1 MYVGMTRAME
11 KLYLAFANQRQIF
24 GSVQYNI
31 PSRFLG
37 EIPENLLEKVGGARK
52 VSLQVKK
59 EMGYHID
66 YSYDQREEATGGA
79 GPYRR
84 GAKVRHPVFG
94 TGTVRASEPHED
106 GHKVTIAF
114 ANGQL
119 KKILTKYADLVIL

>member
-11 KLYLAFANQRQIF
+11 KLYLTFVNQRQIF
-24 GSVQYNI
+24 GSVQFNI

-37 EIPENLLEKVGGARK
+37 EIPEPLLEKAGGARRA
-52 VSLQVKK
+52 SARL
-59 EMGYHID
+59 ID
-66 YSYDQREEATGGA
+66 YSYDQREEAPVS

-84 GAKVRHPVFG
+84 GVRVRHPVFG
-94 TGTVRASEPHED
+94 TGTIRASEPHEE